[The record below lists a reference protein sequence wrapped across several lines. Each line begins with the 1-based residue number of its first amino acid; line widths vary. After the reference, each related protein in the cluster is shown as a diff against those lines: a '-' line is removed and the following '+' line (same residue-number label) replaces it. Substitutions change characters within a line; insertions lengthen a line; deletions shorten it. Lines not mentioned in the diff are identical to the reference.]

1 MTKKIKF
8 SIIAKKG
15 VKKLVNMQDN
25 KIQQRETQQKTIR
38 MDIELIKKVEELG
51 RKNERNFSK
60 QVQFMLRK
68 YIEITE
74 NN

>member
-1 MTKKIKF
+1 M
-8 SIIAKKG
+8 
-15 VKKLVNMQDN
+15 VNMQDN

>member
-1 MTKKIKF
+1 M
-8 SIIAKKG
+8 
-15 VKKLVNMQDN
+15 VNMQDN
-25 KIQQRETQQKTIR
+25 NIQQRETQQKTIR

>member
-15 VKKLVNMQDN
+15 VRKLVNMQDN
-25 KIQQRETQQKTIR
+25 NIQQRETQQKTIR